1 MNKQKIFDYTK
12 KMFKKFKWYE
22 IAYIS
27 IGLIAVVAL
36 SIIAKSSALTIT
48 FSIFGI
54 LYVGFLAEQIK
65 ISIIFG
71 LIQCVLYVIQS
82 AIYNNWGEFIL
93 NVAIVFPLLVISLIN
108 WFRGKDNSITVKS
121 QKIGWKEWLIL
132 TCASLGVGIA
142 FFFVLR
148 YFDTP
153 YLIFASICGFTA
165 TMANYL
171 VLRKSPMS
179 FVVFCV
185 GNIFMFLIWLLPI
198 IEGQSDNFETM
209 PMLAVLIIYT
219 LSNIFGL
226 INWNKTSAKDLKENG
241 KNEEKINLN
250 IKKDLQKEN

>member
-1 MNKQKIFDYTK
+1 MKKIDFSKQLKEIFAR
-12 KMFKKFKWYE
+12 FKWYE

-27 IGLIAVVAL
+27 IGLVAVIVL

-93 NVAIVFPLLVISLIN
+93 NVAIVLPLLILALVN
-108 WFRGKDNSITVKS
+108 WFRGKSEQGLTVKS
-121 QKIGWKEWLIL
+121 HKIGWKEWLVL

-198 IEGQSDNFETM
+198 IEGQSANFETM

-219 LSNIFGL
+219 ISNIFGL
-226 INWNKTSAKDLKENG
+226 INWNKSSSKVEKQNTLTTETENIEKE
-241 KNEEKINLN
+241 K
-250 IKKDLQKEN
+250 